1 MAERLLL
8 SAIGAKY
15 LEHIQN
21 NPQLSI
27 EEHRRAL
34 LDISMLESEPY
45 QNNMAAHAP
54 AGPTAAAPASVT
66 DDGSH
71 SSDTAGTLMP
81 KLETM
86 DSNSALPTI
95 HNTLRAPPT
104 SLSDNPLDAP
114 EAPRPDEEDDD
125 GQEDGEMGG
134 IDEPPKQENESPEKA
149 GLDGQTSQQVDGITG
164 NQTLEGAAAPT
175 PSARSHLAI
184 QTHAIVLPS
193 YSTWFDMHKI
203 HQLEEKAMP
212 EFFNSRN
219 RSKTPSIYKDY
230 RDFMINTYRIN
241 PTEYLTF
248 TACRRNLAG
257 DVCAIMRVHAFCEQW
272 GLINYQV
279 DADKKPSV
287 IGPPFSGH
295 FRLTADTPRG
305 LQSFQPT
312 TKIESTS
319 GQSFGQTERALTA
332 TPLKKAELIM
342 EGRRNVFDK
351 TGKDLTS
358 VQEAQGN
365 GEGSSIN
372 GVMDAEAATKTVE
385 KLTKELTKPVYC
397 RTCGV
402 DCTRVRWHFAKTSGT
417 SGTTPT
423 LYDYCASCFPLGKID
438 SDTSLVDYV
447 KLEDPDYSTIQDRD
461 TPWTDSELMRLLEA
475 IELFDEN
482 WNSVSDHVGSRTR
495 EECVMKFLQLEIED
509 PYLED
514 GSEAD
519 PYVALDTGR
528 LPYNQSVNPVMS
540 VVSFLAGMN
549 PPAVAAAAAGRSVA
563 ELKSALEKE
572 RETGRLG
579 REFTSGQG
587 EGATKS
593 TDEVKNEDSMDV
605 DNAVDPQADNPNQ
618 VTFSHGKRE
627 PSASLATVAL
637 ASTAARAAVLASHE
651 ERQMTNLVAAAVN
664 ISLEKFE
671 LKLAQFSEMESILQA
686 ERQELEKARQQ
697 LFLDRLAF
705 KKRVREV
712 QGALRKM
719 KIEDN
724 RIGMVDEQKLGF
736 LSVTGR
742 AEDDIRPLGVGDEG
756 FRGVEV

>member
-1 MAERLLL
+1 M
-8 SAIGAKY
+8 
-15 LEHIQN
+15 
-21 NPQLSI
+21 
-27 EEHRRAL
+27 
-34 LDISMLESEPY
+34 ESETSSS
-45 QNNMAAHAP
+45 NNTAAHAATVP
-54 AGPTAAAPASVT
+54 ATAAPASMT
-66 DDGSH
+66 DDEPHPSN
-71 SSDTAGTLMP
+71 TAGTLVP

-86 DSNSALPTI
+86 DSSSAIPTI
-95 HNTLRAPPT
+95 HDPLNAQPAP
-104 SLSDNPLDAP
+104 LSDNPLDAP

-134 IDEPPKQENESPEKA
+134 MDEAPKQENGSPEKA
-149 GLDGQTSQQVDGITG
+149 GEDGQTSQQVDGGTG
-164 NQTLEGAAAPT
+164 SQTLEGNATSA
-175 PSARSHLAI
+175 PSARSHLI
-184 QTHAIVLPS
+184 SQSHSIVLPS

-212 EFFNSRN
+212 EFFNNRN
-219 RSKTPSIYKDY
+219 RSKTPSVYKDY
-230 RDFMINTYRIN
+230 RDFMINTYRLN
-241 PTEYLTF
+241 PTEYLTV

-287 IGPPFSGH
+287 IGPPFTGH
-295 FRLTADTPRG
+295 FRITADTPRG

-319 GQSFGQTERALTA
+319 GQQFAQTERALTTA
-332 TPLKKAELIM
+332 PLKKTETIM
-342 EGRRNVFDK
+342 EGRRNVFDRN
-351 TGKDLTS
+351 GKDLTS
-358 VQEAQGN
+358 VSETQAN

-372 GVMDAEAATKTVE
+372 GVPDAEAATKVVE
-385 KLTKELTKPVYC
+385 RLAKELTKPVYC

-402 DCTRVRWHFAKTSGT
+402 DCTRVRWHCAKTSSA
-417 SGTTPT
+417 SGSTPT
-423 LYDYCASCFPLGKID
+423 LYDYCASCFSLGKID
-438 SDTSLVDYV
+438 SNTKLVEYV

-482 WNSVSDHVGSRTR
+482 WNSISDHVGSRTR

-509 PYLED
+509 SYLED

-519 PYVALDTGR
+519 PYVALNTGR
-528 LPYNQSVNPVMS
+528 LPYNQGVHPVMS

-549 PPAVAAAAAGRSVA
+549 PPAVAAVAAGRSVS
-563 ELKSALEKE
+563 ELKSVLERE

-579 REFTSGQG
+579 HEFIQRQG
-587 EGATKS
+587 ESATKP
-593 TDEVKNEDSMDV
+593 TEEVKSEDSMDV
-605 DNAVDPQADNPNQ
+605 DNVASPQADSQNQ
-618 VTFSHGKRE
+618 VAVAHGKRE
-627 PSASLATVAL
+627 PSASLATIAL
-637 ASTAARAAVLASHE
+637 ASSAARASALASHE
-651 ERQMTNLVAAAVN
+651 ERHMTNLVAAAVN

-671 LKLAQFSEMESILQA
+671 LKLAQFSEMESVLQA
-686 ERQELEKARQQ
+686 ERQELEKSRQQ

-712 QGALRKM
+712 QGALRKSSVGDSM
-719 KIEDN
+719 
-724 RIGMVDEQKLGF
+724 IGMAAEQKLGF

-742 AEDDIRPLGVGDEG
+742 AEEDVRPLGIGDEG

>member
-1 MAERLLL
+1 MEGEA
-8 SAIGAKY
+8 SSSN
-15 LEHIQN
+15 HT
-21 NPQLSI
+21 
-27 EEHRRAL
+27 
-34 LDISMLESEPY
+34 
-45 QNNMAAHAP
+45 AAYAP
-54 AGPTAAAPASVT
+54 LGPTIDAPASMTVDGPHPLNT
-66 DDGSH
+66 GTNPILDGSSNIPVKAH
-71 SSDTAGTLMP
+71 RILTVAGVLAGPLVP

-86 DSNSALPTI
+86 DSNSAMPTI
-95 HNTLRAPPT
+95 HDALNAQPAP
-104 SLSDNPLDAP
+104 LSDNPLDAP

-134 IDEPPKQENESPEKA
+134 MDEAPKQENGSPEKV
-149 GLDGQTSQQVDGITG
+149 GEDGQTSQHVDSGTG
-164 NQTLEGAAAPT
+164 SQTLEGNAVSA
-175 PSARSHLAI
+175 PSARSHLI
-184 QTHAIVLPS
+184 SQSHSIVLPS

-203 HQLEEKAMP
+203 HHLEEKAMP
-212 EFFNSRN
+212 EFFNNRN
-219 RSKTPSIYKDY
+219 RSKTPSVYKDY
-230 RDFMINTYRIN
+230 RDFMINTYRLN
-241 PTEYLTF
+241 PTEYLTV

-287 IGPPFSGH
+287 IGPPFTGH
-295 FRLTADTPRG
+295 FRITADTPRG

-319 GQSFGQTERALTA
+319 GQPFAQTERALLA
-332 TPLKKAELIM
+332 TPLKKTELTM

-351 TGKDLTS
+351 NGKDLTS
-358 VQEAQGN
+358 GSESQAN
-365 GEGSSIN
+365 GEGSGMN
-372 GVMDAEAATKTVE
+372 GIPDAEAATKVVE
-385 KLTKELTKPVYC
+385 RLAKELTKPVYC

-402 DCTRVRWHFAKTSGT
+402 DCTRVRWHLAKTSGA
-417 SGTTPT
+417 SASTPT
-423 LYDYCASCFPLGKID
+423 LYDYCASCFSLGKID
-438 SDTSLVDYV
+438 SDTNLVEYV

-482 WNSVSDHVGSRTR
+482 WNSISDHVGSRTR

-509 PYLED
+509 SYLED

-519 PYVALDTGR
+519 PYVALNSGH
-528 LPYNQSVNPVMS
+528 LPYNQGVHPVMS

-549 PPAVAAAAAGRSVA
+549 PPAVAAVAAGRSVA
-563 ELKSALEKE
+563 ELKSVLEKE

-579 REFTSGQG
+579 REFTQHQGGSG
-587 EGATKS
+587 TKS
-593 TDEVKNEDSMDV
+593 TEEVKNEDSMDV
-605 DNAVDPQADNPNQ
+605 DNAASPQADSQNQ
-618 VTFSHGKRE
+618 VALSHGKRE

-637 ASTAARAAVLASHE
+637 ASSAARAAALASHE

-712 QGALRKM
+712 QEVLRKREV
-719 KIEDN
+719 EDGKL
-724 RIGMVDEQKLGF
+724 GMVVEHKLGF
-736 LSVTGR
+736 MSVTGR
-742 AEDDIRPLGVGDEG
+742 AEEDIRPLGVGDEG

>member
-1 MAERLLL
+1 
-8 SAIGAKY
+8 
-15 LEHIQN
+15 
-21 NPQLSI
+21 
-27 EEHRRAL
+27 
-34 LDISMLESEPY
+34 
-45 QNNMAAHAP
+45 
-54 AGPTAAAPASVT
+54 
-66 DDGSH
+66 
-71 SSDTAGTLMP
+71 
-81 KLETM
+81 
-86 DSNSALPTI
+86 
-95 HNTLRAPPT
+95 
-104 SLSDNPLDAP
+104 
-114 EAPRPDEEDDD
+114 
-125 GQEDGEMGG
+125 
-134 IDEPPKQENESPEKA
+134 
-149 GLDGQTSQQVDGITG
+149 
-164 NQTLEGAAAPT
+164 
-175 PSARSHLAI
+175 
-184 QTHAIVLPS
+184 
-193 YSTWFDMHKI
+193 
-203 HQLEEKAMP
+203 
-212 EFFNSRN
+212 
-219 RSKTPSIYKDY
+219 
-230 RDFMINTYRIN
+230 
-241 PTEYLTF
+241 
-248 TACRRNLAG
+248 
-257 DVCAIMRVHAFCEQW
+257 
-272 GLINYQV
+272 
-279 DADKKPSV
+279 
-287 IGPPFSGH
+287 
-295 FRLTADTPRG
+295 
-305 LQSFQPT
+305 
-312 TKIESTS
+312 
-319 GQSFGQTERALTA
+319 
-332 TPLKKAELIM
+332 M

-358 VQEAQGN
+358 VQEAQAN
-365 GEGSSIN
+365 GEGSSTN
-372 GVMDAEAATKTVE
+372 GVPDADAATKTVE
-385 KLTKELTKPVYC
+385 KLAKELTKPVYC

-402 DCTRVRWHFAKTSGT
+402 DCTRVRWHFAKTPST
-417 SGTTPT
+417 SGSTPT
-423 LYDYCASCFPLGKID
+423 LYDYCASCFSLGKTD
-438 SDTSLVDYV
+438 SDTHLVDYV

-482 WNSVSDHVGSRTR
+482 WNSISDHVGSRTR

-514 GSEAD
+514 GDEAD
-519 PYVALDTGR
+519 PYMALNTGH

-587 EGATKS
+587 ERASKP

-605 DNAVDPQADNPNQ
+605 DNAADPQADNQTQ
-618 VTFSHGKRE
+618 VAFSHGKPE
-627 PSASLATVAL
+627 PSTSLATVAL

-712 QGALRKM
+712 QGALRKL
-719 KIEDN
+719 KFEDN
-724 RIGMVDEQKLGF
+724 RIGMVDDQKLGF

-742 AEDDIRPLGVGDEG
+742 AEDDVRPLGVGDEG